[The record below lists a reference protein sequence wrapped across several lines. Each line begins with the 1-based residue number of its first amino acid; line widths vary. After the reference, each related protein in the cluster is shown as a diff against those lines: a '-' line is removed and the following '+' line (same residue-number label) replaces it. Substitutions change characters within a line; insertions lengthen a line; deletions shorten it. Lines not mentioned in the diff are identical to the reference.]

1 MPRNRPA
8 SAQSRTAWSDDGVD
22 NPGADMPAAM
32 EEEDYDMQMQGNT
45 NNSNRRDVQVQ
56 ESNSCLAKFGRGI
69 RCKYRMNHFII
80 NLF

>member
-32 EEEDYDMQMQGNT
+32 EEEDYDMQMEANA
-45 NNSNRRDVQVQ
+45 NNNRGGDVQVT
-56 ESNSCLAKFGRGI
+56 ESNGCLAKFGRGI
-69 RCKYRMNHFII
+69 RCKFLAI
-80 NLF
+80 LVSV